1 MCKLDRE
8 AFQIPYVSYSRTVV
22 GNAKASCKMTEIEI
36 NINKYAQ
43 NKLTDS
49 EIMDWFDQFDLI
61 GQKEIRDK
69 LIMFMQQSHPT
80 DEMISIAIQSAPIK
94 DTMTPVVLFKTQ
106 NFKIAINKIEK
117 LPDSELRKSFIT
129 MLSIFKTADTRR
141 RETDCK
147 NGCTHFWHNIKD

>member
-1 MCKLDRE
+1 
-8 AFQIPYVSYSRTVV
+8 
-22 GNAKASCKMTEIEI
+22 MTDIEI

-49 EIMDWFDQFDLI
+49 EIMDWFDHFDLS
-61 GQKEIRDK
+61 GQKVVRDK

-80 DEMISIAIQSAPIK
+80 EELISKAIQNAKIK

-106 NFKIAINKIEK
+106 TFKNAINKIEN
-117 LPDSELRKSFIT
+117 LPDSELRKSFVI
-129 MLSIFKTADTRR
+129 MLSIFKIADTYR

-147 NGCTHFWHNIKD
+147 NGCSHYWHNIIE